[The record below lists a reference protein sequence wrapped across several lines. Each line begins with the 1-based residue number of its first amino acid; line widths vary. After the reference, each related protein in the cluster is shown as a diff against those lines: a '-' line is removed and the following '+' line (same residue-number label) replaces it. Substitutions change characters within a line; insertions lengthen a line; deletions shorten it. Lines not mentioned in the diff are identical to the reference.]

1 MQQNVYGDNGF
12 YWWVGVVE
20 DRDDPLMMG
29 RCRVRIVGYHTP
41 NVSELPVEDL
51 PWAHPMQPITSAAMS
66 GVGSTPTGPVP
77 GTWVIGFFR
86 DGSEGQE
93 PFIMGTLGGAP
104 SKEYQE
110 KIQKDTKH
118 GFKDPNGEY
127 PRASYL
133 ENNEPDTNRL
143 ARNENIDDTV
153 VQLKD
158 ADLVSDVEVAM
169 GGESW
174 NQPETSYAARY
185 PYNHVY
191 ESESGHVFEVD
202 DTPNAERITMY
213 HTAGT
218 YVDVDNNGTMI
229 QKVVGDNYE
238 ILLRNN
244 NVLIRGSTN
253 ITVEGSCNV
262 YIKNDCNFEVDGNL
276 KIHSHGDL
284 ELKAGKE
291 LKLASKLDLVLHS
304 DVFTNIS
311 GTSIITSGPVISAP
325 LAPLTTIDPIDI
337 SRVNLPYIFGVSRRD
352 ALTTELDSLSDNDG
366 DGATVRD
373 AINKAVSEGRI
384 TEEET
389 NALPPDV
396 SPEQFDA
403 QVPER
408 PVNVTTNCGVFGQQ
422 ANYQLSDKLSKH
434 FTVADLTSNAQAHP
448 GKVTGIMAF
457 GRPVDKRVLS
467 KQEIACNLKALAE
480 NVLDPIKDKYG
491 DMIVSSGFRNFK
503 PRGGATNS
511 QHMVGQAA
519 DLQFTSTN
527 PKDYAAIAS
536 WIKDNLTFDQLLLE
550 YEQRR
555 GYVAAWIH
563 VSFNPTG
570 CRKTFGTFWNHEY
583 AVSNGRRCRDIIV
596 NFIQ

>member
-1 MQQNVYGDNGF
+1 
-12 YWWVGVVE
+12 
-20 DRDDPLMMG
+20 
-29 RCRVRIVGYHTP
+29 
-41 NVSELPVEDL
+41 
-51 PWAHPMQPITSAAMS
+51 
-66 GVGSTPTGPVP
+66 
-77 GTWVIGFFR
+77 
-86 DGSEGQE
+86 
-93 PFIMGTLGGAP
+93 
-104 SKEYQE
+104 
-110 KIQKDTKH
+110 
-118 GFKDPNGEY
+118 
-127 PRASYL
+127 
-133 ENNEPDTNRL
+133 
-143 ARNENIDDTV
+143 
-153 VQLKD
+153 
-158 ADLVSDVEVAM
+158 
-169 GGESW
+169 
-174 NQPETSYAARY
+174 
-185 PYNHVY
+185 
-191 ESESGHVFEVD
+191 
-202 DTPNAERITMY
+202 
-213 HTAGT
+213 
-218 YVDVDNNGTMI
+218 
-229 QKVVGDNYE
+229 
-238 ILLRNN
+238 
-244 NVLIRGSTN
+244 
-253 ITVEGSCNV
+253 V

-311 GTSIITSGPVISAP
+311 GTSIITSGPVINAP

-337 SRVNLPYIFGVSRRD
+337 SRVDLPYIFGVSRRD
-352 ALTTELDSLSDNDG
+352 ALTTEFDSLSDNDG

-373 AINKAVSEGRI
+373 AINKAVAEGRI
-384 TEEET
+384 TEEEA

-408 PVNVTTNCGVFGQQ
+408 PVKVTTNCGVFGQQ

-434 FTVADLTSNAQAHP
+434 FTVADLTSKARAHP

-536 WIKDNLTFDQLLLE
+536 WIKNNLTFDQLLLE

-583 AVSNGRRCRDIIV
+583 AVSNGRRCKDIIV